1 MIIWHSQFQMSLE
14 SLGLIHSNT
23 LFEIAN
29 LQSEKETKRNNFR
42 FILNRAHS
50 YFRLNFFRVK
60 MKNAKSLL
68 NKK

>member
-50 YFRLNFFRVK
+50 YFRLT
-60 MKNAKSLL
+60 
-68 NKK
+68 

>member
-23 LFEIAN
+23 LFEISN

-42 FILNRAHS
+42 SILNT
-50 YFRLNFFRVK
+50 
-60 MKNAKSLL
+60 
-68 NKK
+68 